1 MKIITIKQILKFM
14 ITSVEL
20 TYRKISIGS
29 YIIIRLLVDHEISA
43 RRLQWMILMAVDT
56 NTACCIHLHPKDIC
70 ARWAEYENMAG
81 ICLPGIMLETD

>member
-20 TYRKISIGS
+20 MYRKISIGS

-43 RRLQWMILMAVDT
+43 RRLWWMILMAVDT
-56 NTACCIHLHPKDIC
+56 NTA
-70 ARWAEYENMAG
+70 
-81 ICLPGIMLETD
+81 